1 VASKTTE
8 TAPTTAVAQNKGAD
22 QTAAAVAQTP
32 APAAAAP
39 NGNQTAASSA
49 ATPNG
54 NQTPASSAATPNGNQ
69 TPASSAAASKENQT
83 AAAPSVAAPSAPA
96 SNTSIK
102 AAPTVPAAVAAA
114 TGSSGSPPA
123 AGERLPPTGRPRPLA
138 EFDLEAAARI
148 RRQAAR
154 EVKAYPGLADG
165 EATFSGL
172 GILGAARVGEP
183 ARVGSDPLAAAVRW
197 GASGIGNGADAPR
210 TGLPAAGRGWISFA
224 HRGHALASGPVV
236 GGASAAASM
245 SPPAAVPLHLVPEEV
260 EGLIRPDATAGPR
273 SEPLL
278 PADIIE
284 EAIISV
290 NDDQVLQGRLRAL
303 KKLAGPFDEQARS
316 VLRDAADSIATTK
329 PELAD
334 RLRQLSGVVRRRRL
348 AAAEKDS
355 EAAAVRPVDQVVV
368 RLYVEAEELVKNLKI
383 ENIKDQKTF
392 QQFKTDLNKAETKI
406 NEAETV
412 LKMNKDV
419 ESRTAEVKKT
429 RATALGL
436 GLGLGLG
443 LPALAAVVFTVLVKT
458 NRLLLNFGAPAVAH
472 SEV

>member
-1 VASKTTE
+1 
-8 TAPTTAVAQNKGAD
+8 
-22 QTAAAVAQTP
+22 
-32 APAAAAP
+32 
-39 NGNQTAASSA
+39 
-49 ATPNG
+49 
-54 NQTPASSAATPNGNQ
+54 
-69 TPASSAAASKENQT
+69 
-83 AAAPSVAAPSAPA
+83 
-96 SNTSIK
+96 
-102 AAPTVPAAVAAA
+102 
-114 TGSSGSPPA
+114 
-123 AGERLPPTGRPRPLA
+123 
-138 EFDLEAAARI
+138 
-148 RRQAAR
+148 
-154 EVKAYPGLADG
+154 
-165 EATFSGL
+165 
-172 GILGAARVGEP
+172 
-183 ARVGSDPLAAAVRW
+183 
-197 GASGIGNGADAPR
+197 
-210 TGLPAAGRGWISFA
+210 
-224 HRGHALASGPVV
+224 
-236 GGASAAASM
+236 M

-458 NRLLLNFGAPAVAH
+458 NRLLLNFGSPAVAH